1 MILAGKCQFSA
12 IWPAGW
18 RSDFA
23 GFSGG
28 TGSCKCH
35 QPLQTPNPN
44 PSHPQPPLAPEIHKP
59 VQLRRPPSPDSV
71 SATMLL
77 NSLIVSKTRWC
88 YHHVFSNLPSLW
100 SRNVLWSQIA
110 LFWTIGIPAPIS
122 TCLENIL
129 SFLME
134 YDGPWTMGYLKT
146 LNLIWLFWEL
156 LVTNRKS
163 ERALGR
169 KINDGC
175 FLAKSV
181 TF

>member
-1 MILAGKCQFSA
+1 MPVVFKIWLRHLLQDDSSRKVSIL
-12 IWPAGW
+12 
-18 RSDFA
+18 
-23 GFSGG
+23 
-28 TGSCKCH
+28 CH
-35 QPLQTPNPN
+35 MTSRLAVRFRRVFGRNRLLQMPLQTPNPN
-44 PSHPQPPLAPEIHKP
+44 QPQPPLAPEIHKP
-59 VQLRRPPSPDSV
+59 VQVRRPPSPDSV

-134 YDGPWTMGYLKT
+134 FDGHWTIFEHWT
-146 LNLIWLFWEL
+146 
-156 LVTNRKS
+156 
-163 ERALGR
+163 
-169 KINDGC
+169 
-175 FLAKSV
+175 
-181 TF
+181 